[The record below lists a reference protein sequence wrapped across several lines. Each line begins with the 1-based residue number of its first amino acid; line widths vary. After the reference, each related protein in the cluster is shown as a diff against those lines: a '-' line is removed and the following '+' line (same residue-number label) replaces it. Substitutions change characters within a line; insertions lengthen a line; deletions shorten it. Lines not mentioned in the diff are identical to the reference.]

1 MITLEK
7 EANTLSKC
15 KKKKKRFRQCLFEL
29 KVYPTIDGWI
39 AWRLCM
45 FATGADLYMSAQIH
59 FLCVS
64 RYIDVCPP
72 TIWIC
77 VKNKIEFISSS

>member
-39 AWRLCM
+39 A
-45 FATGADLYMSAQIH
+45 
-59 FLCVS
+59 
-64 RYIDVCPP
+64 
-72 TIWIC
+72 
-77 VKNKIEFISSS
+77 